1 MMKSGEKKI
10 IFSGIQPTGTIHI
23 GNYLGAIKNWVEL
36 QKNPNYDCFF
46 SVVDLHAMTIP
57 YDAKKFQ
64 EIIYNTVIDNLAAG
78 LDPGKCTIF
87 IQSQV
92 KEHSELTWILN
103 TLAPLGELERMTQFK
118 EKAKE
123 QKKEV
128 NAGLLTYPVLQ
139 AADILLYKTNFV
151 PVGKDQE
158 QHIELSRTLARKF
171 NSKFGKVFEEPAT
184 LIPKTGAKIMSLQDP
199 SKKMSKSHGPES
211 YIALFDSDDEIRRK
225 IKISVT
231 DSGKEIKDDEKNKPA
246 ISNLLTIYHLFSEK
260 PIKEI
265 EKKYAG
271 RGYAEFK
278 NDLAEV
284 IIKYLKPLREKREKL
299 AKNPDY
305 VRDILEQGR
314 KRAQKIASQTME
326 EVKKATGLI

>member
-1 MMKSGEKKI
+1 MIKSGEKKI

-36 QKNPNYDCFF
+36 QNNPQYECFF

-64 EIIYNTVIDNLAAG
+64 EIIYNTALDNLAAG
-78 LDPGKCTIF
+78 LDPKKCTLF
-87 IQSQV
+87 IQSQI
-92 KEHSELTWILN
+92 KEHAELTWILD
-103 TLAPLGELERMTQFK
+103 TITPLGELERMTQFK
-118 EKAKE
+118 EKAEE

-139 AADILLYKTNFV
+139 AADILLYKTDFV

-171 NSKFGKVFEEPAT
+171 NARFGKVFEEPAT
-184 LIPKTGAKIMSLQDP
+184 LIPKVGAKIMSLQDP

-225 IKISVT
+225 IKTAVT
-231 DSGKEIKDDEKNKPA
+231 DSGKEIKYDEKNKPA

-265 EKKYAG
+265 EKNYSGK
-271 RGYAEFK
+271 GYAEFK
-278 NDLAEV
+278 KDLAEV
-284 IIKYLKPLREKREKL
+284 IIKHLKPLREKRQKI
-299 AKNPDY
+299 AKNPAY
-305 VRDILEQGR
+305 IKDILEQGR
-314 KRAQKIASQTME
+314 KKTQKIASQTME
-326 EVKKATGLI
+326 EVKRKAGLI

>member
-1 MMKSGEKKI
+1 MIKSGKKKI

-36 QKNPNYDCFF
+36 QKNPDYNRFF
-46 SVVDLHAMTIP
+46 SVVDLHAMTTP
-57 YDAKKFQ
+57 YDASQFQ
-64 EIIYNTVIDNLAAG
+64 KTIYNTALDILVAG
-78 LDPGKCTIF
+78 LNPEKCTIF
-87 IQSQV
+87 IQSQI
-92 KEHSELTWILN
+92 KEHSELTWILD
-103 TLAPLGELERMTQFK
+103 TITPLGELERMTQFK

-151 PVGKDQE
+151 PVGKDQQ
-158 QHIELSRTLARKF
+158 QHVEFTRTLARKF
-171 NSKFGKVFEEPAT
+171 NARFGNIFKEPEV
-184 LIPKTGAKIMSLQDP
+184 LIPKVGAKIMSLQDP

-246 ISNLLTIYHLFSEK
+246 ISNLLTIYHLFSEE

-265 EKKYAG
+265 EKNYSGK
-271 RGYAEFK
+271 GYAEFK
-278 NDLAEV
+278 KDLAEV
-284 IIKYLKPLREKREKL
+284 IIKHLKPLREKRQKI
-299 AKNPDY
+299 AKNPAY
-305 VRDILEQGR
+305 VRNILEQGR
-314 KRAQKIASQTME
+314 MRAQKIASQTME
-326 EVKKATGLI
+326 KVKKATGLI

>member
-1 MMKSGEKKI
+1 MIKSGEKKI

-64 EIIYNTVIDNLAAG
+64 EIIYNTALDNLAAG
-78 LDPGKCTIF
+78 LNPKKCTLF
-87 IQSQV
+87 IQSQI
-92 KEHSELTWILN
+92 KEHSELTWILD
-103 TLAPLGELERMTQFK
+103 TITPLGELERMTQFK
-118 EKAKE
+118 EKAEE

-139 AADILLYKTNFV
+139 AADILLYKTDFV

-171 NSKFGKVFEEPAT
+171 NVRFGKVFIEPQT
-184 LIPKTGAKIMSLQDP
+184 LIPKVGAKIMSLQDH

-225 IKISVT
+225 IKTSVT
-231 DSGKEIKDDEKNKPA
+231 DSGKEIKYDEKNKPA
-246 ISNLLTIYHLFSEK
+246 ISNLLTIYHLFSEQ

-265 EKKYAG
+265 EKKYKG
-271 RGYAEFK
+271 KGYAEFK
-278 NDLAEV
+278 YDLAEV
-284 IIKYLKPLREKREKL
+284 IVKHLKPLREKRQKI

-305 VRDILEQGR
+305 VRDILEKGR
-314 KRAQKIASQTME
+314 IRAQKIASQTME
-326 EVKKATGLI
+326 EIKRKVGLI